1 MHDAAEYSHAC
12 MNACCHR
19 YIQTAATAATAAA
32 TAATAATA
40 AAAARKLTQT
50 SFRQAFLL
58 TPAMDQIG

>member
-32 TAATAATA
+32 TAATAA
-40 AAAARKLTQT
+40 AAARKLTQT

>member
-1 MHDAAEYSHAC
+1 

-40 AAAARKLTQT
+40 AAAAAARKLTQT